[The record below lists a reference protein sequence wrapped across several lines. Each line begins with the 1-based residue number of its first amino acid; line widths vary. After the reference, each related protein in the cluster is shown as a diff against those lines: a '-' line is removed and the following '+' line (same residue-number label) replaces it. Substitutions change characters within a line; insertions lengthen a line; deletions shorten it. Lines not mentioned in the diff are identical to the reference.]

1 MFYLYYSILERNT
14 PSEYNRAE
22 RIKTKDFRD
31 MKNADPVLSVVKTMK
46 LLETLSKQDEVGV
59 TELSEAVDGNKSTVY
74 RFLNT
79 LSGLGY
85 VRQNKKNEKYS
96 LTLKLFQLGVQALN
110 RLDLHKAAQPIMEEL
125 AEYSNET
132 IHLASMEENHIFYL
146 DKIESPL
153 ALRVAMGSAQGRFAQ
168 PYCTAVGKTILS
180 WLSDQK
186 KDEMLKDT
194 NWVGRTSTTITSRDD
209 LDNELEQIHKQGF
222 AYDMEENEAGVRC
235 VAAPIFDSGDNICGA
250 LSISGP
256 SVRMNREKLDNLT
269 KQLISAGKKISE
281 DLGTQK
287 Y

>member
-1 MFYLYYSILERNT
+1 
-14 PSEYNRAE
+14 
-22 RIKTKDFRD
+22 